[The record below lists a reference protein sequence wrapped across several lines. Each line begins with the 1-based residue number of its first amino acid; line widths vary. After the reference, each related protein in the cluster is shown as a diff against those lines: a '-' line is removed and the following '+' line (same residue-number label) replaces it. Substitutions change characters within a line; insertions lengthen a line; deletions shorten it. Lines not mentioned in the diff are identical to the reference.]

1 MEEEAEHDRRLPL
14 ENGIEGN
21 ALRFQVIV
29 ERGMHHAVLAFL
41 IHEVLD
47 LRAQLRIGDVI
58 AIITHAGDE
67 ELLALREQQRH
78 RIEEAGLER
87 IVVEPPT
94 RHVLPRERGALAR
107 NNCLRTA
114 TIHRSE
120 EHTSELQSLMRIS
133 YAVFCLKKKKHKK

>member
-1 MEEEAEHDRRLPL
+1 
-14 ENGIEGN
+14 
-21 ALRFQVIV
+21 
-29 ERGMHHAVLAFL
+29 MHHAVLAFL

-78 RIEEAGLER
+78 RIEETGLER

-107 NNCLRTA
+107 
-114 TIHRSE
+114 SE
-120 EHTSELQSLMRIS
+120 EHTTELQSLMRNS
-133 YAVFCLKKKKHKK
+133 YAVFSLKKQ

>member
-1 MEEEAEHDRRLPL
+1 
-14 ENGIEGN
+14 
-21 ALRFQVIV
+21 
-29 ERGMHHAVLAFL
+29 MHHAVLAFL

-78 RIEEAGLER
+78 RIEETGLER

-94 RHVLPRERGALAR
+94 R
-107 NNCLRTA
+107 
-114 TIHRSE
+114 RSE
-120 EHTSELQSLMRIS
+120 KHTAELQSLMRNTYHVVCVQKNRKQCRI
-133 YAVFCLKKKKHKK
+133 YTAHDRTPGTNT